1 VLCRRSALHQFNA
14 YTVRRRDIAQQA
26 AVHAL
31 LQLNGKDYAFAAQL
45 VAEACE
51 IALV

>member
-1 VLCRRSALHQFNA
+1 LHQFNA
-14 YTVRRRDIAQQA
+14 YTIWRRDIAQQA

-31 LQLNGKDYAFAAQL
+31 LQLNGKGDAFAAQL
-45 VAEACE
+45 VAEVCE